1 MWQHKGTNV
10 LLSTEKQQQCSCVF
24 VAFCPRNFPK
34 HFLQPCTGCEGAHPT
49 RVLLEGIGLFQ
60 PGRFST
66 VQLCPHVSPPAADTT
81 PRLPATHVASFVHWH
96 TVPTDCFLF
105 SYFYLVWRIC
115 LFLSIYHPSHSFSA
129 EFSLLL
135 PQFLSGCFFYY
146 YYFGFFFFFFCWE
159 MRGAHIFF
167 HCWLPTALEKAQASC
182 HLLLLALIVPAAS
195 DLHMGIWLFTWR
207 AWSPHQSGKEDPH
220 RILTLCS
227 ALFRVFGW
235 PQMEFWKG
243 LDE

>member
-24 VAFCPRNFPK
+24 VAFCPHNFPK
-34 HFLQPCTGCEGAHPT
+34 HFLQPCTGCEGAHPK
-49 RVLLEGIGLFQ
+49 RVLLEGIGIFQ

-66 VQLCPHVSPPAADTT
+66 VQLCPRVTPPAADTT

-105 SYFYLVWRIC
+105 SYFCLVWRIC
-115 LFLSIYHPSHSFSA
+115 LFFIYLSSFS
-129 EFSLLL
+129 
-135 PQFLSGCFFYY
+135 
-146 YYFGFFFFFFCWE
+146 FFFCWIFTSAASIPLGLFFFNYFWGGFFCWE

-195 DLHMGIWLFTWR
+195 DLHMGIWLFTWWAR
-207 AWSPHQSGKEDPH
+207 SPHQSGKEDAQ
-220 RILTLCS
+220 RTLTVCS